1 MATPSK
7 SQIDALK
14 QLPAPPDAIDGRTRA
29 ALLRREWACVD
40 AKSGQLWRTPQGSYL
55 LAAHR
60 RDHPDPAQ
68 IVRLVVIDA
77 DAQSLM
83 LFKGQIVASGP
94 ITGETHAR
102 ILNQYP
108 ESEIIVVNQWVGP
121 KPARKD
127 V

>member
-1 MATPSK
+1 MTTPSK
-7 SQIDALK
+7 PQIDALK
-14 QLPAPPDAIDGRTRA
+14 QLPAKPEQIDGRTRA
-29 ALLRREWACVD
+29 ALLRHAWAQID
-40 AKSGQLWRTPQGSYL
+40 TKSGKLWRTPQGSYV

-60 RDHPDPAQ
+60 RDNPDPAQ

-94 ITGETHAR
+94 ITGETHTR

-108 ESEIIVVNQWVGP
+108 ESEIIVVNHWVGD
-121 KPARKD
+121 KPQRKD